1 MPRSPQ
7 HPLRLTT
14 CRKHK
19 KRHTRPYGCTFAS
32 CTKAF
37 GSKNDWKRHENTQH
51 YQMEAWR
58 CHEESPTSKIKQCAR
73 VFHRREQFQSHLKDH
88 HMIKDDDYV
97 RGQTRL
103 HRIGRNGQC
112 GFWCGFC
119 QKIVNL
125 KNRGLEAWDERFN
138 HIDDWHFKK
147 GQRIDE
153 WYPLDKDVP
162 KGLLKIDDGVV
173 NGAQSVPEESE
184 STEESS
190 DDSERRDSSQHTEG
204 NSPTQIA
211 SPPATS
217 NGVGLDPSSKTTKKD
232 KNRQWYCVSIPGKAG
247 WLEY

>member
-1 MPRSPQ
+1 MPCSSQ
-7 HPLRLTT
+7 HSLRLTKR
-14 CRKHK
+14 RKHK

-32 CTKAF
+32 CAKAF

-58 CHEESPTSKIKQCAR
+58 CHEESPASKIKQCAR
-73 VFHRREQFQSHLKDH
+73 VFHRREQFQAHLKDH
-88 HMIKDDDYV
+88 HLIKDDEYI
-97 RGQTRL
+97 RGQTKQ
-103 HRIGRNGQC
+103 HRIGRNGQS

-162 KGLLKIDDGVV
+162 KGLLNIDEGVV
-173 NGAQSVPEESE
+173 KGAQSVPEESE
-184 STEESS
+184 STGESS
-190 DDSERRDSSQHTEG
+190 DDSAQRTEG
-204 NSPTQIA
+204 NSPTETP
-211 SPPATS
+211 SPHTGQ
-217 NGVGLDPSSKTTKKD
+217 NGSGSDPSSKVTKKE
-232 KNRQWYCVSIPGKAG
+232 KRQWYCVRIPTWCWVARM
-247 WLEY
+247 LLI